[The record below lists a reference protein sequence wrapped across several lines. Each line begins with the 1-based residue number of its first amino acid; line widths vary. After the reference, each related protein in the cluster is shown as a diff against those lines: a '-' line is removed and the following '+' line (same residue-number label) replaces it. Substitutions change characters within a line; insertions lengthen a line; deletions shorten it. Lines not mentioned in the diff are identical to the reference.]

1 MIPISKALRLI
12 AANTNPLGTEN
23 VPLADSVGRILAE
36 PVVADTDL
44 PPFDRS
50 MMDGYAVIAA
60 DTLQRR
66 STGRVLPG
74 QNPAQSKGIMLEVA
88 GESSAGHGW
97 DGRLKRGQA
106 VRIMTGARV
115 PAGADAVQRVEVTRE
130 SDGIVVILEPVKK
143 GMSIVRR
150 GAEIKKG
157 KVIFKAGEVIT
168 ESMIAALAS
177 FGYSKVKVGR
187 RPHVAILGTGS
198 EIVDIAKKPGRDQ
211 IRNSNSVM
219 LDVLA
224 RHFGAETTI
233 LPATGDDILD
243 LKFQISNSIKAQR
256 PKAKNQRSDILIIT
270 GGVSVGKYDLTK
282 QALIE
287 LGAEIFF
294 EKVRLKPGKPAV
306 FARLGKTLVFGLPG
320 NPVSAAVTFHLF
332 VRKALMLMQGASATG
347 LRLGTA
353 VAGANVKAAKDRDIY
368 AAARIETDAAG
379 RLIAT
384 PLRTQG
390 SSDLASFAR
399 ADALVFAAAGT
410 AIKQGEAATIAF
422 I

>member
-1 MIPISKALRLI
+1 MISIRSAATLI
-12 AANTNPLGTEN
+12 ARHTKAIGTEK
-23 VPLADSVGRILAE
+23 VAVADSAGRVLAE

-74 QNPAQSKGIMLEVA
+74 QNPARSKGIMLEVA

-115 PAGADAVQRVEVTRE
+115 PSGADAVQRVEVTRE

-177 FGYSKVKVGR
+177 FGYAKISVGR
-187 RPHVAILGTGS
+187 RPRVAILGTGS

-233 LPATGDDILD
+233 LPATGDDISD
-243 LKFQISNSIKAQR
+243 LKFQISNSIKDQG
-256 PKAKNQRSDILIIT
+256 PDILIIT

-287 LGAEIFF
+287 LGAEILF

-332 VRKALMLMQGASATG
+332 VRKALMLMQGANVTD
-347 LRLGTA
+347 LRSGTA
-353 VAGANVKAAKDRDIY
+353 IAGAPVKAAKDRDTY
-368 AAARIETDAAG
+368 AAARLETDAAG
-379 RLIAT
+379 RLIAA
-384 PLRTQG
+384 PIRTQG
-390 SSDLASFAR
+390 SSDLVSFAR
-399 ADALVFAAAGT
+399 AETLIFIAAGKSYNMDE
-410 AIKQGEAATIAF
+410 ILEIRYL
-422 I
+422 